1 MTATFI
7 IRHGSVYNNPLRCYS
22 SGYKLASFSQRD
34 ANGLGDRS
42 IKLWQE
48 KCEVEELTVKII
60 EYWDT
65 FDLDFNHQLQPN
77 MRPLLPEICWNRVE
91 DWEIEWEEIKARL
104 LPSTEQEITATD
116 HKSIS
121 PKYDIDEGDVKL
133 KENLDLHL
141 EHSNLEVTDPAEG
154 EVAISGNGTSAS
166 RSDAQRTTNSGAA
179 VGAVTK
185 EEGDNTVKEG
195 GG

>member
-1 MTATFI
+1 
-7 IRHGSVYNNPLRCYS
+7 
-22 SGYKLASFSQRD
+22 
-34 ANGLGDRS
+34 
-42 IKLWQE
+42 
-48 KCEVEELTVKII
+48 
-60 EYWDT
+60 
-65 FDLDFNHQLQPN
+65 
-77 MRPLLPEICWNRVE
+77 MRPLLPEICWNGVE

-104 LPSTEQEITATD
+104 LPSTEQEIIATN

-121 PKYDIDEGDVKL
+121 PKFELDEGDVKL

-141 EHSNLEVTDPAEG
+141 EHSDLEVTDPAER
-154 EVAISGNGTSAS
+154 EVAINGDGTSTS
-166 RSDAQRTTNSGAA
+166 CSDARRTTNSGAA